1 MNAKDKA
8 SYPAIRNPDRCPS
21 HPGEIIADILR
32 DLAKSKTEIAQI
44 LGISRQHLYDILGS
58 HKPVSPNVAVRIA
71 KAFGGSAESWL
82 RIQAAYDAWHAER
95 EVDVSE
101 ITPLVAA

>member
-21 HPGEIIADILR
+21 HPGEIIADILP

-44 LGISRQHLYDILGS
+44 LGISRQHLYDILES
-58 HKPVSPNVAVRIA
+58 HKPVSPREPQAGLSECRCA
-71 KAFGGSAESWL
+71 HRQGL
-82 RIQAAYDAWHAER
+82 RGQR
-95 EVDVSE
+95 GV
-101 ITPLVAA
+101 VAADAGRL